1 MFTHHAAFVDFC
13 LNDKSFD
20 RILRN
25 RLSVAIQEVKKRA
38 NVNFLN
44 SALRTQLNSFGND
57 SAFPLGQ
64 FKNLVQDDARVIW
77 DRINDAFPKD
87 NPVGV
92 LDIEDVV
99 AVHVYEHLWL
109 HALNAVF
116 TSPESEGESRHWT
129 DLAAERALARIAY
142 LETTL
147 VSSVVSGIVV
157 RSLDSHSYVLELGY
171 GDLVPRLPLSLAS
184 GASLYE
190 SDLVTISAGVWG
202 NVHDDDEFLSIVRS
216 GDAGL
221 AIANSRNS
229 TSPGYLDSVTGLFLS
244 ANLYAGETLFI
255 RVQSRCS
262 RSRFEQVRERAV
274 ACVRSALK
282 SVTITNQL
290 NINWESLSSNDT
302 HDKAVS
308 EIACEIYQRVRTRQ
322 DAAINDWKLL
332 CELAIDRD
340 CDAKS
345 LRARLHRAANYLL
358 VADDETVPLE
368 HRFLACVSALEAS
381 VSRGKEAVSEMLAQS
396 VAAIVEHEPSQRS
409 IAIKRVKKLYGIRSK
424 VAHGELPLVPQQ
436 DYEVARKLAA
446 AVVLSAMDRE
456 AYWKRLGNDPE
467 PGDKFADAVYEAAVT
482 GRSVDGTHPHR
493 DFAQIIWK
501 DRSVLPNN

>member
-1 MFTHHAAFVDFC
+1 MFTHHAEFVDVC

-38 NVNFLN
+38 NVYFLN
-44 SALRTQLNSFGND
+44 SLLRTEMNSVGND

-64 FKNLVQDDARVIW
+64 FKNLVQNDARVIW
-77 DRINDAFPKD
+77 DRINDAFPRD

-109 HALNAVF
+109 HTLNAVF
-116 TSPESEGESRHWT
+116 TSPESEGESRHWP

-171 GDLVPRLPLSLAS
+171 GDVVPRLPLSLAS
-184 GASLYE
+184 GTSLYE

-202 NVHDDDEFLSIVRS
+202 KVHDDDEFLSFVRS

-221 AIANSRNS
+221 
-229 TSPGYLDSVTGLFLS
+229 GLAKSGDPASLGGLGFVAGVFLS
-244 ANLYAGETLFI
+244 ANLYAVETVFI

-262 RSRFEQVRERAV
+262 RFRFEQVRGRAV
-274 ACVRSALK
+274 ACARSALK

-290 NINWESLSSNDT
+290 NVDWESLSSSGT
-302 HDKAVS
+302 HEKEVS
-308 EIACEIYQRVRTRQ
+308 ETVCDIYQRVRSRQ
-322 DAAINDWKLL
+322 DAAINDW
-332 CELAIDRD
+332 
-340 CDAKS
+340 
-345 LRARLHRAANYLL
+345 
-358 VADDETVPLE
+358 
-368 HRFLACVSALEAS
+368 
-381 VSRGKEAVSEMLAQS
+381 
-396 VAAIVEHEPSQRS
+396 
-409 IAIKRVKKLYGIRSK
+409 
-424 VAHGELPLVPQQ
+424 
-436 DYEVARKLAA
+436 
-446 AVVLSAMDRE
+446 
-456 AYWKRLGNDPE
+456 
-467 PGDKFADAVYEAAVT
+467 
-482 GRSVDGTHPHR
+482 
-493 DFAQIIWK
+493 
-501 DRSVLPNN
+501 